1 MRTGYAFVLKS
12 LAMSITPPP
21 SCLLCHGSSFLR
33 VGGTDH
39 TQYEVQDVMVTDNRY
54 GRVGPLWR
62 CRDCGMVSVHPRPAA
77 SNLEGLYAEMSD
89 PLYLEEAPA
98 RTHAFRRILNRTK
111 SIVGSLP
118 ALWLDVGSYC
128 GLFQDAA
135 LACGSLAE
143 GVEPSRWAASVAR
156 AKGHTVHEG
165 PFPKALPEG
174 LSYNALTALDVI
186 EHVDDP
192 RGFLMAANAALRPA
206 GLLVLVT
213 PDIESP
219 TSKLLGAKWWHLR
232 PAHVHFFSRSTIS
245 RLLKECGFE
254 VLSIKRY
261 TWCFSLRYWISRLE
275 GLKPVRAFLTWA
287 GGVPALAKL
296 LKMPVSINFLDSLE
310 IYARKAEMKA

>member
-1 MRTGYAFVLKS
+1 MTIS
-12 LAMSITPPP
+12 PP
-21 SCLLCHGSSFLR
+21 SSCVVCHGTSFTR
-33 VGGTDH
+33 AGGTDH

-54 GRVGPLWR
+54 GRVGPMWR
-62 CRDCGMVSVHPRPAA
+62 CRDCGMVSVHPRPSA
-77 SNLEGLYAEMSD
+77 SNLEGLYADMSD

-98 RTHAFRRILNRTK
+98 RTHAFQRILDRAGK
-111 SIVGSLP
+111 VMGAPP

-135 LACGSLAE
+135 LKAGSLAE
-143 GVEPSRWAASVAR
+143 GVEPSRWAAGVAR
-156 AKGHTVHEG
+156 SKGHTVHEG

-174 LSYNALTALDVI
+174 LSFNALSALDVI

-192 RGFLMAANAALRPA
+192 RGFLMAAGAALRPG

-232 PAHVHFFSRSTIS
+232 PAHVHFFSRQSIS
-245 RLLKECGFE
+245 RLLKETGFE
-254 VLSIKRY
+254 VLAIKRY

-275 GLKPVRAFLTWA
+275 GLKPVRALLAWA
-287 GGVPALAKL
+287 DASQTLAKIM
-296 LKMPVSINFLDSLE
+296 KSPVSINFFDSLE
-310 IYARKAEMKA
+310 IYARKTEK